1 MLKDIKQ
8 FGKERLMHKYKIFR
22 DETYI
27 YYVEANSWEEAQE
40 IADDAPMG
48 EGELISVHNEV
59 MEKKEND

>member
-1 MLKDIKQ
+1 MQ
-8 FGKERLMHKYKIFR
+8 KYKIFR